1 MLFDGNDFNVISFM
15 EIPGSDFNRKITT
28 VKEGFMRG
36 NMFNNE
42 YIPYKNYKVKELVA
56 TNDKEEQLFRI
67 MALSFAI
74 NDLNLLLDLN
84 PNDRENFNTFK
95 SLIKEKNDL
104 EQKYIEKYGPL
115 TLEETTKNSFDWVSA
130 FPWENEGGSKYV

>member
-42 YIPYKNYKVKELVA
+42 YIPYKNYKVK
-56 TNDKEEQLFRI
+56 
-67 MALSFAI
+67 
-74 NDLNLLLDLN
+74 
-84 PNDRENFNTFK
+84 
-95 SLIKEKNDL
+95 
-104 EQKYIEKYGPL
+104 
-115 TLEETTKNSFDWVSA
+115 
-130 FPWENEGGSKYV
+130 

>member
-56 TNDKEEQLFRI
+56 TNDKEEQL
-67 MALSFAI
+67 LE
-74 NDLNLLLDLN
+74 LWHYPLLLM
-84 PNDRENFNTFK
+84 
-95 SLIKEKNDL
+95 I
-104 EQKYIEKYGPL
+104 
-115 TLEETTKNSFDWVSA
+115 
-130 FPWENEGGSKYV
+130 

>member
-1 MLFDGNDFNVISFM
+1 MLFDGDDFNVISFM

-42 YIPYKNYKVKELVA
+42 YKPYKNYKVKELVA

-95 SLIKEKNDL
+95 SLIKEKNAL

-115 TLEETTKNSFDWVSA
+115 TLEETTKNSFDWVST

>member
-115 TLEETTKNSFDWVSA
+115 TLEETTKNSFDWVST

>member
-42 YIPYKNYKVKELVA
+42 YKPYKNYKVKELVA

-115 TLEETTKNSFDWVSA
+115 TLEETTKNSFDWVST

>member
-42 YIPYKNYKVKELVA
+42 YKPYKNYKVKELVA

-95 SLIKEKNDL
+95 SLIKEKNAL

>member
-42 YIPYKNYKVKELVA
+42 YKPYKNYKVKELVA

-95 SLIKEKNDL
+95 SLIKEKNAL

-115 TLEETTKNSFDWVSA
+115 TLEETTKNSFDWVST

>member
-95 SLIKEKNDL
+95 SLIKEKNAL

-115 TLEETTKNSFDWVSA
+115 TLEETTKNSFDWVST

>member
-1 MLFDGNDFNVISFM
+1 MLFDGDDFNVISFM

-42 YIPYKNYKVKELVA
+42 YKPYKNYKVKELVA

-95 SLIKEKNDL
+95 SLIKEKNAL
-104 EQKYIEKYGPL
+104 EQKYIEEYGPL
-115 TLEETTKNSFDWVSA
+115 TLEETTKNSFDWVST

>member
-42 YIPYKNYKVKELVA
+42 YKPYKNYKVKELVA

-95 SLIKEKNDL
+95 SLIKEKNAL

-115 TLEETTKNSFDWVSA
+115 TLEETTKNSFDWVST
-130 FPWENEGGSKYV
+130 FPWKNEGGSKYV

>member
-1 MLFDGNDFNVISFM
+1 MLFDGDDFNVISFM

-42 YIPYKNYKVKELVA
+42 YKPYKNYKVKELVA

-95 SLIKEKNDL
+95 SLIKEKNAL
-104 EQKYIEKYGPL
+104 EQIYIEKYGPL
-115 TLEETTKNSFDWVSA
+115 TLEETTKNSFDWVST

>member
-1 MLFDGNDFNVISFM
+1 MLFDGDDFNVISFM

-42 YIPYKNYKVKELVA
+42 YKPYKNYKVKELVA

-115 TLEETTKNSFDWVSA
+115 TLEETTKNSFDWVST